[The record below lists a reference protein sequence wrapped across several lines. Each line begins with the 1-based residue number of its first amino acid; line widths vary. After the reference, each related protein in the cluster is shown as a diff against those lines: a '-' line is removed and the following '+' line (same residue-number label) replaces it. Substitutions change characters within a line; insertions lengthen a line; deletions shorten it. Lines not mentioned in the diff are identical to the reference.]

1 MTHATRNR
9 QPAGTSI
16 GGQWAPGA
24 AGEVDDDLTLNDPT
38 PSDAGF
44 GDMTEREVVDH
55 VSTCVESTYRRY
67 SWDRNSIIKGWSIDD
82 VKGEVILKLYE
93 AKAKGVL
100 DNVKSPKSYI
110 STTAARTISGNL
122 IYDGMRS
129 YDRKLSNM
137 AGDRVKEIEN
147 STGHSLSQGEYEQV
161 VRDMWHNWD
170 SEKHGPKP
178 SESSVR
184 LICGINARMHQKS
197 IHGSEDSDYTPDY
210 GFDNNLYGHREAETD
225 AMSESTVNSDDVEY
239 FEKMSDSG
247 KKALPSS
254 LRVSAVDTLVTSQ
267 GGPEV
272 RSESLSPQY
281 ADKVS
286 EIGAGRAR
294 EMADSYLDG
303 SIDNST
309 REAFLAPWGG
319 TKSVTSA
326 EADALAQSISS
337 SNSYADDL
345 WSTALDAS
353 RKTPSDSPS
362 A

>member
-1 MTHATRNR
+1 MTNSTRNR

-24 AGEVDDDLTLNDPT
+24 ANEVDDDLLLDDSA

-44 GDMTEREVVDH
+44 GNMNEQEVVSH

-147 STGHSLSQGEYEQV
+147 STGHSLSQGEYERV
-161 VRDMWHNWD
+161 VRDMWSNWD
-170 SEKHGPKP
+170 SSVHGPKP
-178 SESSVR
+178 SETSVR

-197 IHGSEDSDYTPDY
+197 IHGSEDSDYAPDY
-210 GFDNNLYGHREAETD
+210 SSDHSLYGQRDSSTD
-225 AMSESTVNSDDVEY
+225 AMSESAVGGDDADY
-239 FEKMSDSG
+239 FEKMSETNGG
-247 KKALPSS
+247 KISAS
-254 LRVSAVDTLVTSQ
+254 LRTSAIDTLVTSQ
-267 GGPEV
+267 GGPGV
-272 RSESLSPQY
+272 KSESMSPQY
-281 ADKVS
+281 ADKVDQ
-286 EIGAGRAR
+286 IGRGRAR
-294 EMADSYLDG
+294 EMAQSYLDG
-303 SIDNST
+303 SIDDAS

-319 TKSVTSA
+319 TKSVTRE
-326 EADALAQSISS
+326 EADAVADSVLLSPD
-337 SNSYADDL
+337 YADDL
-345 WSTALDAS
+345 WSSALDAS
-353 RKTPSDSPS
+353 RRSDEKAPS